1 MRLSTSTNILYERPG
16 KRTVPLEE
24 TLVRASKAGF
34 RVFDMCFYDWVGPES
49 PFLSPKWEYWCEKIR
64 EKSEQLGVE
73 FGQCHAHFFSFLDEQ
88 LSEEQ
93 WEYEYRLVVRSM
105 DFCSRLGSRVC
116 VTHPDTVK
124 GLTEYR
130 KRSLEANRRYFNK
143 LLEDTEKLGISIAV
157 ENMCDYSVS
166 PKRKYTSYPEELVE
180 LVDSIGSSRLGI
192 CWDFEHAEIMEQ
204 DQVSALEYIGK
215 RLIATHVSDTHSKT
229 NADLMH
235 VMPYFGDMD
244 WPSIMRTL
252 KSIEYKGDFSFEA
265 HNFANRLPDE
275 VLDTA
280 LKLSYEIGEH
290 LISLIC

>member
-1 MRLSTSTNILYERPG
+1 M
-16 KRTVPLEE
+16 
-24 TLVRASKAGF
+24 
-34 RVFDMCFYDWVGPES
+34 FDMCFYDWVKPDS
-49 PFLSPKWEYWCEKIR
+49 PFVSPGWEHWCERILKIS
-64 EKSEQLGVE
+64 KDLGVE
-73 FGQCHAHFFSFLDEQ
+73 FGQCHAHYFDFLDES

-93 WEYEYRLVVRSM
+93 WEYEYQMVIRSM

-130 KRSLEANRRYFNK
+130 KKSLEANREYFK
-143 LLEDTEKLGISIAV
+143 RLLEDTEELGVSIAV

-204 DQVSALEYIGK
+204 NQVNALEYIGK
-215 RLIATHVSDTHSKT
+215 RLIATHVSDTHSKI
-229 NADLMH
+229 NVDLMH
-235 VMPYFGDMD
+235 IMPCFGDMD
-244 WPSIMRTL
+244 WQPIMKTL
-252 KSIEYKGDFSFEA
+252 KNIGYHGDFSFEA

-280 LKLSYEIGEH
+280 LKLSYEIGEY
-290 LISLIC
+290 LISLA